1 MEVKEKSKKRE
12 LIKTIAIIF
21 LAVLLVLTFFSNTIM
36 NRSLPEVATGMVSSG
51 TINAKIR
58 GSGTVSANE
67 TYEVI
72 LNQTREVRSVCVK
85 VGDTVSQGDLLF
97 VLGDVES
104 QELQDAQNQL
114 QTLNIEYQKQLL
126 NLSKEYATS
135 DLSIKTLQEDLQ
147 KAIQQRDANVVTD
160 AEISYAKGDLA
171 TAKNELTQIGLMV
184 DELNAM
190 LTDNEEYQEAQAAV
204 TKWTQEVSSAETAV
218 ETYEK
223 QLEELQNGGSVD
235 LDRKIADAKTALEK
249 AKNTWRSEWLAY
261 KSDLGALIEAVR
273 NDGYSVTS
281 INTGTDT
288 PQEISGNNQV
298 YIEAF
303 LTKYVSP
310 TPPTTGG
317 GTGGEEE
324 AEVQTS
330 AAVNSSLSQDELQ
343 DYQTAYDALL
353 SAQNDVASKQ
363 TAYDRLVADQDIASG
378 SASEQRRAIQS
389 KLDDAESELRSAQ
402 RELRDAEEALE
413 DAEADNAD
421 LKAQINL
428 YEAAQREQTAR
439 ITTLTE
445 NVTALQE
452 KKTAYDAAVDTIAEK
467 EQELEKALNGADIDK
482 QLDNL
487 DLEATRLQIQKQQ
500 ELVDKYTSESIGTEI
515 TANVSGTI
523 SAINVSAGKETT
535 PGQAMAVIEVV
546 DRGYTI
552 KIPVTNEQA
561 QQVKVGDTAEVSNYY
576 WGNSVTAT
584 LEGITADPDKPGQG
598 RLLVF
603 RVTGDIEAG
612 ASLTLSI
619 GQRSANYD
627 AIIPKSALREDT
639 NGSFVLVVTSKSTP
653 LGNRYTATRVDVQVL
668 AEDDT
673 NAAVSGLSSNNDYVI
688 TTSSK
693 PLEAGELVRMVDG
706 A

>member
-12 LIKTIAIIF
+12 LIKTIAIVF

-36 NRSLPEVATGMVSSG
+36 NRSLAEVSTTLVTSG
-51 TINAKIR
+51 TINARIR

-67 TYEVI
+67 SYEVV
-72 LNQTREVRSVCVK
+72 LDQTREVRSVCVK
-85 VGDTVSQGDLLF
+85 VGDTVNQGDLLF

-104 QELQDAQNQL
+104 QELQEAQDQL
-114 QTLNIEYQKQLL
+114 QTLNINYQKQLL
-126 NLSKEYATS
+126 ELSKGYATD
-135 DLSIKTLQEDLQ
+135 DLNVQTLREDLE
-147 KAIQQRDANVVTD
+147 KAQADRDANAVTD

-171 TAKNELTQIGLMV
+171 AAKTELSQLELMLS
-184 DELNAM
+184 ELNDA
-190 LTDNEEYQEAQAAV
+190 LGDDPALQDAQAAV
-204 TKWTQEVSSAETAV
+204 TEWTQKVSTAQTAV
-218 ETYEK
+218 DTYQQ
-223 QLEELQNGGSVD
+223 QLDELESGGSVD
-235 LDRKIADAKTALEK
+235 LDRQIADARSALEK
-249 AKNTWRSEWLAY
+249 AKNTWRSDWLAY
-261 KSDLGALIEAVR
+261 KSDLGKLIDAVQKE
-273 NDGYSVTS
+273 YSS
-281 INTGTDT
+281 ATGMDTTTNT

-303 LTKYVSP
+303 LTQHSVPSAP
-310 TPPTTGG
+310 STSG
-317 GTGGEEE
+317 GTDEGEG
-324 AEVQTS
+324 TTRT
-330 AAVNSSLSQDELQ
+330 AALASDPSDEDLQ

-353 SAQNDVASKQ
+353 AAQNDVASKQ
-363 TAYDRLVADQDIASG
+363 TAYDRLVADQDIATG

-389 KLDDAESELRSAQ
+389 KLSDAESELRSAQ

-421 LKAQINL
+421 LKSQINL
-428 YEAAQREQTAR
+428 YQAAQREQTAR
-439 ITTLTE
+439 ITTLEE

-452 KKTAYDAAVDTIAEK
+452 KKTAYDAAVATISEK
-467 EQELEKALNGADIDK
+467 ERALEEALNGADIDK

-487 DLEATRLQIQKQQ
+487 DLQAARLEIQKQQ
-500 ELVDKYTSESIGTEI
+500 ELVDKYTSESIGTEV

-535 PGQAMAVIEVV
+535 PGEAMAVIEVV
-546 DRGYTI
+546 DRGYTM

-612 ASLTLSI
+612 TSLTLSI

>member
-21 LAVLLVLTFFSNTIM
+21 LAVLLLLTFFSNTIM
-36 NRSLPEVATGMVSSG
+36 NRSLPEVATGMVNSG

-72 LNQTREVRSVCVK
+72 INQTREIRSVCVK

-104 QELQDAQNQL
+104 QELQEAQNQL
-114 QTLNIEYQKQLL
+114 DTLNIEYQKRLL
-126 NLSKEYATS
+126 NLSKEYATN

-184 DELNAM
+184 EELNAM

-223 QLEELQNGGSVD
+223 QLEELQTGGSVD
-235 LDRKIADAKTALEK
+235 LNRQIADAKSALEK

-261 KSDLGALIEAVR
+261 RDDLGKLMEAVR
-273 NDGYSVTS
+273 TEYSSATE
-281 INTGTDT
+281 INTSTDT
-288 PQEISGNNQV
+288 PQQISGNNQV
-298 YIEAF
+298 YIEAY
-303 LTKYVSP
+303 LTQNVPSTAP
-310 TPPTTGG
+310 TGG
-317 GTGGEEE
+317 GGSEE
-324 AEVQTS
+324 AAL
-330 AAVNSSLSQDELQ
+330 AAFASDGPTDDELKS
-343 DYQTAYDALL
+343 YETAYNALL
-353 SAQNDVASKQ
+353 TAQNDVASKQ
-363 TAYDRLVADQDIASG
+363 TAYDRLISDQDIASG
-378 SASEQRRAIQS
+378 SASEQRRAIQK
-389 KLDDAESELRSAQ
+389 KLDEAESELRSAQ
-402 RELRDAEEALE
+402 RELRDAEDALE
-413 DAEADNAD
+413 KASGANSA
-421 LKAQINL
+421 LKEQIKL
-428 YEAAQREQTAR
+428 YEAAKREQDAR
-439 ITTLTE
+439 IETLNNQITTLE
-445 NVTALQE
+445 E
-452 KKTAYDAAVDTIAEK
+452 KKTAYDAAVATISEK
-467 EQELEKALNGADIDK
+467 ERALEEALNGKDIDK
-482 QLDNL
+482 QLNDL
-487 DLEATRLQIQKQQ
+487 DLQSTRLNIQKQQ
-500 ELVDKYTSESIGTEI
+500 DLVDKYKAEAIGTEI
-515 TANVSGTI
+515 TANVSGVV

-535 PGQAMAVIEVV
+535 AGSPMAVINVV

-561 QQVKVGDTAEVSNYY
+561 KQVKVGDTAEVSNYY
-576 WGNSVTAT
+576 WGNDIQAT
-584 LEGITADPDKPGQG
+584 LESITSNPDKPGQG
-598 RLLVF
+598 KLLIF
-603 RVTGDIEAG
+603 RITGEIDDGTTI
-612 ASLTLSI
+612 SLSI

-627 AIIPKSALREDT
+627 SIIPKSALREDT
-639 NGSFVLVVTSKSTP
+639 NGHFVLVVTAKSSP
-653 LGNRYTATRVDVQVL
+653 LGNRYIATRVDVQVL

-673 NAAVSGLSSNNDYVI
+673 NAAVSGLAQGDYVI

-693 PLEAGELVRMVDG
+693 PLEAGTQVRLVENP
-706 A
+706 

>member
-223 QLEELQNGGSVD
+223 
-235 LDRKIADAKTALEK
+235 
-249 AKNTWRSEWLAY
+249 
-261 KSDLGALIEAVR
+261 
-273 NDGYSVTS
+273 
-281 INTGTDT
+281 
-288 PQEISGNNQV
+288 
-298 YIEAF
+298 
-303 LTKYVSP
+303 
-310 TPPTTGG
+310 
-317 GTGGEEE
+317 
-324 AEVQTS
+324 
-330 AAVNSSLSQDELQ
+330 
-343 DYQTAYDALL
+343 
-353 SAQNDVASKQ
+353 
-363 TAYDRLVADQDIASG
+363 
-378 SASEQRRAIQS
+378 
-389 KLDDAESELRSAQ
+389 
-402 RELRDAEEALE
+402 
-413 DAEADNAD
+413 
-421 LKAQINL
+421 
-428 YEAAQREQTAR
+428 
-439 ITTLTE
+439 
-445 NVTALQE
+445 
-452 KKTAYDAAVDTIAEK
+452 
-467 EQELEKALNGADIDK
+467 
-482 QLDNL
+482 
-487 DLEATRLQIQKQQ
+487 
-500 ELVDKYTSESIGTEI
+500 
-515 TANVSGTI
+515 
-523 SAINVSAGKETT
+523 
-535 PGQAMAVIEVV
+535 
-546 DRGYTI
+546 
-552 KIPVTNEQA
+552 
-561 QQVKVGDTAEVSNYY
+561 
-576 WGNSVTAT
+576 
-584 LEGITADPDKPGQG
+584 
-598 RLLVF
+598 
-603 RVTGDIEAG
+603 
-612 ASLTLSI
+612 
-619 GQRSANYD
+619 
-627 AIIPKSALREDT
+627 
-639 NGSFVLVVTSKSTP
+639 
-653 LGNRYTATRVDVQVL
+653 
-668 AEDDT
+668 
-673 NAAVSGLSSNNDYVI
+673 
-688 TTSSK
+688 
-693 PLEAGELVRMVDG
+693 
-706 A
+706 

>member
-12 LIKTIAIIF
+12 LIKTIAIVF

-36 NRSLPEVATGMVSSG
+36 NRSLAEVSTTLVTSG
-51 TINAKIR
+51 TINARIR

-67 TYEVI
+67 SYEVV
-72 LNQTREVRSVCVK
+72 LDQTREVRSVCVK
-85 VGDTVSQGDLLF
+85 VGDTVNQGDLLF

-104 QELQDAQNQL
+104 QELKDAQEQL
-114 QTLNIEYQKQLL
+114 QTLNINYQKQLL
-126 NLSKEYATS
+126 ELSKGYAAD
-135 DLSIKTLQEDLQ
+135 DLTVKTLREDLE
-147 KAIQQRDANVVTD
+147 KAQADRDANAVTD

-171 TAKNELTQIGLMV
+171 AAKTELSQLELMLS
-184 DELNAM
+184 ELNDA
-190 LTDNEEYQEAQAAV
+190 LADDPALQEAQAAV
-204 TKWTQEVSSAETAV
+204 TEWTQKVSTAQTAV
-218 ETYEK
+218 DTYQQ
-223 QLEELQNGGSVD
+223 QLDELESGGSVD
-235 LDRKIADAKTALEK
+235 LDRQIADAKTALEK
-249 AKNTWRSEWLAY
+249 AKNTWRSDWLAY
-261 KSDLGALIEAVR
+261 KSDLGRLIDAVQEE
-273 NDGYSVTS
+273 YASA
-281 INTGTDT
+281 TDIDTTTNT

-298 YIEAF
+298 YIEAY
-303 LTKYVSP
+303 LTQYVT

-317 GTGGEEE
+317 GTGEEGG
-324 AEVQTS
+324 TTRT
-330 AAVNSSLSQDELQ
+330 AVPASDPSEGDLQ

-353 SAQNDVASKQ
+353 AAQNDVASKQ

-402 RELRDAEEALE
+402 RELRDAEDALE

-428 YEAAQREQTAR
+428 YEAAQREQNAR
-439 ITTLTE
+439 ITTLTD
-445 NVTALQE
+445 NVAALEE
-452 KKTAYDAAVDTIAEK
+452 KKTAYDAAVATISEK
-467 EQELEKALNGADIDK
+467 ERALEEALNGADIDK

-487 DLEATRLQIQKQQ
+487 DLQATRLQIQKQQ

-612 ASLTLSI
+612 ANISLSI

>member
-12 LIKTIAIIF
+12 LIKTIAIVF

-36 NRSLPEVATGMVSSG
+36 NRSLAEVSTTLVTSG
-51 TINAKIR
+51 TINARIR

-67 TYEVI
+67 SYEVV
-72 LNQTREVRSVCVK
+72 LDQTREVRSVCVK
-85 VGDTVSQGDLLF
+85 VGDTVNQGDLLF

-104 QELQDAQNQL
+104 QELKDAQEQL
-114 QTLNIEYQKQLL
+114 QTLNINYQKQLL
-126 NLSKEYATS
+126 ELSKGYAAD
-135 DLSIKTLQEDLQ
+135 DLTVKTLREDLE
-147 KAIQQRDANVVTD
+147 KAQADRDANAVTD

-171 TAKNELTQIGLMV
+171 AAKTELSQLELMLS
-184 DELNAM
+184 ELNDA
-190 LTDNEEYQEAQAAV
+190 LADDPALQEAQAAV
-204 TKWTQEVSSAETAV
+204 TEWTQKVSTAQTAV
-218 ETYEK
+218 DTYQQ
-223 QLEELQNGGSVD
+223 QLDELESGGSVD
-235 LDRKIADAKTALEK
+235 LDRQIADAKTALEK
-249 AKNTWRSEWLAY
+249 AKNTWRSDWLAY
-261 KSDLGALIEAVR
+261 KSDLGALIEAVKAK
-273 NDGYSVTS
+273 GYGVTS
-281 INTGTDT
+281 IDTATDT

-298 YIEAF
+298 YIEAY
-303 LTKYVSP
+303 LTQYVT

-317 GTGGEEE
+317 GTGEEGG
-324 AEVQTS
+324 TTRT
-330 AAVNSSLSQDELQ
+330 AVPASDPSEGDLQ

-402 RELRDAEEALE
+402 RELRDAEDTLE

-487 DLEATRLQIQKQQ
+487 GLQATRLQIQKQQ

-688 TTSSK
+688 NSEIAR
-693 PLEAGELVRMVDG
+693 LEAGELVRMVDG
-706 A
+706 T

>member
-12 LIKTIAIIF
+12 LIKTIAIVF

-36 NRSLPEVATGMVSSG
+36 NRSLAEVSTTLVTSG
-51 TINAKIR
+51 TINARIR

-67 TYEVI
+67 SYEVV
-72 LNQTREVRSVCVK
+72 LDQTREVRSVCVK
-85 VGDTVSQGDLLF
+85 VGDTVNQGDLLF

-104 QELQDAQNQL
+104 QELKDAQEQL
-114 QTLNIEYQKQLL
+114 QTLNINYQKQLL
-126 NLSKEYATS
+126 ELSKGYAAD
-135 DLSIKTLQEDLQ
+135 DLTVKTLREDLE
-147 KAIQQRDANVVTD
+147 KAQADRDANAVTD

-171 TAKNELTQIGLMV
+171 AAKTELSQLELMLS
-184 DELNAM
+184 ELNDA
-190 LTDNEEYQEAQAAV
+190 LADDPALQEAQAAV
-204 TKWTQEVSSAETAV
+204 TEWTQKVSTAQTAV
-218 ETYEK
+218 DTYQQ
-223 QLEELQNGGSVD
+223 QLDELESGGSVD
-235 LDRKIADAKTALEK
+235 LDRQIADAKTALEK
-249 AKNTWRSEWLAY
+249 AKNTWRSDWLAY

-317 GTGGEEE
+317 GTGEEGG
-324 AEVQTS
+324 TTRT
-330 AAVNSSLSQDELQ
+330 AVPASDPSEGDLQ

-353 SAQNDVASKQ
+353 AAQNDVASKQ

-402 RELRDAEEALE
+402 RELRDAEDTLE

-487 DLEATRLQIQKQQ
+487 DLQATRLQIQKQQ

>member
-12 LIKTIAIIF
+12 LIKTIAIVF

-36 NRSLPEVATGMVSSG
+36 NRSLAEVSTTLVTSG
-51 TINAKIR
+51 TINARIR

-67 TYEVI
+67 SYEVV
-72 LNQTREVRSVCVK
+72 LDQTREVRSVCVK
-85 VGDTVSQGDLLF
+85 VGDTVNQGDLLF

-104 QELQDAQNQL
+104 QELKDAQEQL
-114 QTLNIEYQKQLL
+114 QTLNINYQKQLL
-126 NLSKEYATS
+126 ELSKGYAAD
-135 DLSIKTLQEDLQ
+135 DLTVKTLREDLE
-147 KAIQQRDANVVTD
+147 KAQADRDANAVTD

-171 TAKNELTQIGLMV
+171 AAKTELSQLELMLS
-184 DELNAM
+184 ELNDA
-190 LTDNEEYQEAQAAV
+190 LADDPALQEAQAAV
-204 TKWTQEVSSAETAV
+204 TEWTQKVSTAQTAV
-218 ETYEK
+218 DTYQQ
-223 QLEELQNGGSVD
+223 QLDELESGGSVD
-235 LDRKIADAKTALEK
+235 LDRQIADAKTALEK
-249 AKNTWRSEWLAY
+249 AKNTWRSDWLAY
-261 KSDLGALIEAVR
+261 KSDLGALIEAVKAK
-273 NDGYSVTS
+273 GYGVTS
-281 INTGTDT
+281 IDTATDT

-298 YIEAF
+298 YIEAY
-303 LTKYVSP
+303 LTQYVTTS
-310 TPPTTGG
+310 PTTGG
-317 GTGGEEE
+317 GTGEEGG
-324 AEVQTS
+324 TTRT
-330 AAVNSSLSQDELQ
+330 AVPASDLSDGDLQ

-353 SAQNDVASKQ
+353 AAQNDVASKQ

-402 RELRDAEEALE
+402 RELRDAEETLE

-428 YEAAQREQTAR
+428 YEAAQREQNAR

-535 PGQAMAVIEVV
+535 PGKAMAVIEVV

-612 ASLTLSI
+612 ANISLSI

-706 A
+706 T

>member
-12 LIKTIAIIF
+12 LIKTIAIVF

-36 NRSLPEVATGMVSSG
+36 NRSLAEVSTTLVTSG
-51 TINAKIR
+51 TISARIR

-67 TYEVI
+67 SYEVV
-72 LNQTREVRSVCVK
+72 LDQTREVRSVCVK
-85 VGDTVSQGDLLF
+85 VGDTVNQGDLLF

-104 QELQDAQNQL
+104 QELKDAQEQL
-114 QTLNIEYQKQLL
+114 QTLNINYQKQLL
-126 NLSKEYATS
+126 ELSKGYAAD
-135 DLSIKTLQEDLQ
+135 DLTVKTLREDLE
-147 KAIQQRDANVVTD
+147 KAQADRDANAVTD

-171 TAKNELTQIGLMV
+171 AAKTELSQLELMLS
-184 DELNAM
+184 ELNDA
-190 LTDNEEYQEAQAAV
+190 LADDPALQEAQAAV
-204 TKWTQEVSSAETAV
+204 TEWTQKVSTAQTAV
-218 ETYEK
+218 DTYQQ
-223 QLEELQNGGSVD
+223 QLDELESGGSVD
-235 LDRKIADAKTALEK
+235 LDRQIADAKTALEK
-249 AKNTWRSEWLAY
+249 AKNTWRSDWLAY
-261 KSDLGALIEAVR
+261 RDDLGNLINAVQKE
-273 NDGYSVTS
+273 YTS
-281 INTGTDT
+281 ATDIDTSTNT

-298 YIEAF
+298 YIEAY
-303 LTKYVSP
+303 LTQYVT

-317 GTGGEEE
+317 GTGEEGR
-324 AEVQTS
+324 TTRT
-330 AAVNSSLSQDELQ
+330 AVPASDPSDEDLQ

-353 SAQNDVASKQ
+353 AAQNDVASKQ

-402 RELRDAEEALE
+402 RELRDAEDTLE

-487 DLEATRLQIQKQQ
+487 GLQATRLQIQKQQ

-561 QQVKVGDTAEVSNYY
+561 QQVKVGDIAEVSNYY

-673 NAAVSGLSSNNDYVI
+673 SAAVSGLSSNNDYVI

>member
-12 LIKTIAIIF
+12 LIKTIAIVF

-36 NRSLPEVATGMVSSG
+36 NRSLAEVSTTLVTSG
-51 TINAKIR
+51 TINARIR

-67 TYEVI
+67 SYEVV
-72 LNQTREVRSVCVK
+72 LDQTREVRSVCVK
-85 VGDTVSQGDLLF
+85 VGDTVNQGDLLF

-104 QELQDAQNQL
+104 QELKDAQEQL
-114 QTLNIEYQKQLL
+114 QTLNINYQKQLL
-126 NLSKEYATS
+126 ELSKGYAAD
-135 DLSIKTLQEDLQ
+135 DLTVKTLREDLE
-147 KAIQQRDANVVTD
+147 KAQADRDANAVTD

-171 TAKNELTQIGLMV
+171 AAKTELSQLELMLS
-184 DELNAM
+184 ELNDA
-190 LTDNEEYQEAQAAV
+190 LADDPALQEAQAAV
-204 TKWTQEVSSAETAV
+204 TEWTQKVSTAQTAV
-218 ETYEK
+218 DTYQQ
-223 QLEELQNGGSVD
+223 QLDELESGGSVD
-235 LDRKIADAKTALEK
+235 LDRQIADAKTALEK
-249 AKNTWRSEWLAY
+249 AKNTWRSDWLAY
-261 KSDLGALIEAVR
+261 RDDLGNLINAVQKE
-273 NDGYSVTS
+273 YTS
-281 INTGTDT
+281 ATDIDTSTNT

-298 YIEAF
+298 YIEAY
-303 LTKYVSP
+303 LTQYVT

-317 GTGGEEE
+317 GTGEEGG
-324 AEVQTS
+324 TTRT
-330 AAVNSSLSQDELQ
+330 AVPASDPSEGDLQ

-353 SAQNDVASKQ
+353 AAQNDVASKQ

-402 RELRDAEEALE
+402 RELRDAEDALE

-487 DLEATRLQIQKQQ
+487 GLQATRLQIQKQQ

-535 PGQAMAVIEVV
+535 PGKAMAVIEVV

-612 ASLTLSI
+612 ANISLSI

-627 AIIPKSALREDT
+627 CLIPNSALRNDS
-639 NGSFVLVVTSKSTP
+639 NGDFVLVVVAKSTP
-653 LGNRYTATRVDVQVL
+653 LGNRYVATRASVTVL
-668 AEDDT
+668 AKDDT
-673 NAAVSGLSSNNDYVI
+673 KAAVTGLASGDFVI
-688 TTSSK
+688 TTSSA
-693 PLEAGELVRMVDG
+693 PIEAGSQVRLVDNG
-706 A
+706 

>member
-12 LIKTIAIIF
+12 LIKTIAIVF

-36 NRSLPEVATGMVSSG
+36 NRSLAEVSTTLVTSG
-51 TINAKIR
+51 TINARIR

-67 TYEVI
+67 SYEVV
-72 LNQTREVRSVCVK
+72 LDQTREVRSVCVK
-85 VGDTVSQGDLLF
+85 VGDTVNQGDLLF

-104 QELQDAQNQL
+104 QELKDAQEQL
-114 QTLNIEYQKQLL
+114 QTLNINYQKQLL
-126 NLSKEYATS
+126 ELSKGYAAD
-135 DLSIKTLQEDLQ
+135 DLTVKTLREDLE
-147 KAIQQRDANVVTD
+147 KAQADRDANAVTD

-171 TAKNELTQIGLMV
+171 AAKTELSQLELMLS
-184 DELNAM
+184 ELNDA
-190 LTDNEEYQEAQAAV
+190 LADDPALQEAQAAV
-204 TKWTQEVSSAETAV
+204 TEWTQKVSTAQTAV
-218 ETYEK
+218 DTYQQ
-223 QLEELQNGGSVD
+223 QLDELESGGSVD
-235 LDRKIADAKTALEK
+235 LDRQIADAKTALEK
-249 AKNTWRSEWLAY
+249 AKNTWRSDWLAY
-261 KSDLGALIEAVR
+261 RDDLGNLINAVQKE
-273 NDGYSVTS
+273 YTS
-281 INTGTDT
+281 ATDIDTSTNT

-298 YIEAF
+298 YIEAY
-303 LTKYVSP
+303 LTQYVT

-317 GTGGEEE
+317 GTGEEGR
-324 AEVQTS
+324 TTRT
-330 AAVNSSLSQDELQ
+330 AVPASDPSDEDLQ

-402 RELRDAEEALE
+402 RELRDAEDALE

-487 DLEATRLQIQKQQ
+487 GLQATRLQIQKQQ

-535 PGQAMAVIEVV
+535 PGKAMAVIEVV

-706 A
+706 T

>member
-12 LIKTIAIIF
+12 LIKTIAIVF

-36 NRSLPEVATGMVSSG
+36 NRSLAEVSTTLVTSG
-51 TINAKIR
+51 TINARIR

-67 TYEVI
+67 SYEVV
-72 LNQTREVRSVCVK
+72 LDQTREVRSVCVK
-85 VGDTVSQGDLLF
+85 VGDTVNQGDLLF

-104 QELQDAQNQL
+104 QELKDAQEQL
-114 QTLNIEYQKQLL
+114 QTLNINYQKQLL
-126 NLSKEYATS
+126 ELSKGYAAD
-135 DLSIKTLQEDLQ
+135 DLTVKTLREDLE
-147 KAIQQRDANVVTD
+147 KAQADRDANAVTD

-171 TAKNELTQIGLMV
+171 AAKTELSQLELMLS
-184 DELNAM
+184 ELNDA
-190 LTDNEEYQEAQAAV
+190 LADDPALQEAQAAV
-204 TKWTQEVSSAETAV
+204 TEWTQKVSTAQTAV
-218 ETYEK
+218 DTYQQ
-223 QLEELQNGGSVD
+223 QLDELESGGSVD
-235 LDRKIADAKTALEK
+235 LDRQIADAKTALEK
-249 AKNTWRSEWLAY
+249 AKNTWRSDWLAY
-261 KSDLGALIEAVR
+261 KSDLGALIEAVKAK
-273 NDGYSVTS
+273 GYGVTS
-281 INTGTDT
+281 IDTATDT

-298 YIEAF
+298 YIEAY
-303 LTKYVSP
+303 LTQYVT

-317 GTGGEEE
+317 GTGEEGG
-324 AEVQTS
+324 TTRT
-330 AAVNSSLSQDELQ
+330 AVPASDPSDEDLQ

-353 SAQNDVASKQ
+353 AAQNDVASKQ

-402 RELRDAEEALE
+402 RELRDAEDALE

-428 YEAAQREQTAR
+428 YEAAQREQNAR
-439 ITTLTE
+439 ITTLTD
-445 NVTALQE
+445 NVAALEE
-452 KKTAYDAAVDTIAEK
+452 KKTAYDAAVATISEK
-467 EQELEKALNGADIDK
+467 ERALEEALNGADIDK

-487 DLEATRLQIQKQQ
+487 DLQATRLQIQKQQ

>member
-12 LIKTIAIIF
+12 LIKTIAIVF

-36 NRSLPEVATGMVSSG
+36 NRSLAEVSTTLVTSG
-51 TINAKIR
+51 TINARIR

-67 TYEVI
+67 SYEVV
-72 LNQTREVRSVCVK
+72 LDQTREVRSVCVK
-85 VGDTVSQGDLLF
+85 VGDTVNQGDLLF

-104 QELQDAQNQL
+104 QELKDAQEQL
-114 QTLNIEYQKQLL
+114 QTLNINYQKQLL
-126 NLSKEYATS
+126 ELSKGYAAD
-135 DLSIKTLQEDLQ
+135 DLTVKTLREDLE
-147 KAIQQRDANVVTD
+147 KAQADRDANAVTD

-171 TAKNELTQIGLMV
+171 AAKTELSQLELMLS
-184 DELNAM
+184 ELNDA
-190 LTDNEEYQEAQAAV
+190 LADDPALQEAQAAV
-204 TKWTQEVSSAETAV
+204 TEWTQKVSTAQTAV
-218 ETYEK
+218 DTYQQ
-223 QLEELQNGGSVD
+223 QLDELESGGSVD
-235 LDRKIADAKTALEK
+235 LDRQIADAKTALEK
-249 AKNTWRSEWLAY
+249 AKNTWRSDWLAY
-261 KSDLGALIEAVR
+261 KSDLGALIEAVKAK
-273 NDGYSVTS
+273 GYGVTS
-281 INTGTDT
+281 IDTATDT

-298 YIEAF
+298 YIEAY
-303 LTKYVSP
+303 LTQYVT

-317 GTGGEEE
+317 GTGEEGG
-324 AEVQTS
+324 TTRT
-330 AAVNSSLSQDELQ
+330 AVPASDPSEGDLQ

-353 SAQNDVASKQ
+353 AAQNDVASKQ

-402 RELRDAEEALE
+402 RELRDAEDALE

-428 YEAAQREQTAR
+428 YEAAQREQNAR
-439 ITTLTE
+439 ITTLTD
-445 NVTALQE
+445 NVAALEE
-452 KKTAYDAAVDTIAEK
+452 KKTAYDAAVATISEK
-467 EQELEKALNGADIDK
+467 ERALEEALNGADIDK

-612 ASLTLSI
+612 ANISLSI

-673 NAAVSGLSSNNDYVI
+673 SAAVSGLSSNNDYVI

>member
-223 QLEELQNGGSVD
+223 QLEKLQNGGSVD
-235 LDRKIADAKTALEK
+235 LDRQIADAKTALEK

-363 TAYDRLVADQDIASG
+363 TAYDRLVDDQDIATG
-378 SASEQRRAIQS
+378 SASEQRRAIQR
-389 KLDDAESELRSAQ
+389 KLDEAESELRAAQ
-402 RELRDAEEALE
+402 RELRDAEDALE
-413 DAEADNAD
+413 EADGANSA
-421 LKAQINL
+421 LKDQIKL
-428 YEAAQREQTAR
+428 YEAAKREQDAR
-439 ITTLTE
+439 IETL
-445 NVTALQE
+445 N
-452 KKTAYDAAVDTIAEK
+452 
-467 EQELEKALNGADIDK
+467 N
-482 QLDNL
+482 
-487 DLEATRLQIQKQQ
+487 QI
-500 ELVDKYTSESIGTEI
+500 
-515 TANVSGTI
+515 
-523 SAINVSAGKETT
+523 
-535 PGQAMAVIEVV
+535 
-546 DRGYTI
+546 
-552 KIPVTNEQA
+552 
-561 QQVKVGDTAEVSNYY
+561 
-576 WGNSVTAT
+576 AT
-584 LEGITADPDKPGQG
+584 LEEK
-598 RLLVF
+598 
-603 RVTGDIEAG
+603 
-612 ASLTLSI
+612 
-619 GQRSANYD
+619 
-627 AIIPKSALREDT
+627 
-639 NGSFVLVVTSKSTP
+639 
-653 LGNRYTATRVDVQVL
+653 
-668 AEDDT
+668 
-673 NAAVSGLSSNNDYVI
+673 
-688 TTSSK
+688 
-693 PLEAGELVRMVDG
+693 
-706 A
+706 